1 MSESSPYWEKI
12 PLWDNDSPEGR
23 FEITADQ
30 ISGRIPVTRLEH
42 WRDFLAL
49 LESPFFNR
57 LDTQVIFRGHRRYD
71 WSMTPTL
78 ARVTSNDIITE
89 ALASQQLEML
99 RKAIRGRV
107 SDHSLLE
114 DGPQDDELWSIG
126 QHHGL
131 MTPLLDWTYSP
142 YVALFFAFAKEDQKD
157 ETDNP
162 YRAVYI
168 LNKSFIADDEVCP
181 DIRVFEPKKDD
192 HGRLVSQAGLFTFS
206 PYDATIENKLT
217 EVLTD
222 EEFQDDELKQATE
235 EEQQE
240 CLKHLRRMNVHHAS
254 LFPDL
259 IGAADYCNV
268 FTIETER
275 QRLLEK
281 TPEVVTHRTEV
292 TVTPTEEEQPASV
305 ESIGTISDLLKH
317 PAESQEVEPGRI
329 NFIAEE
335 LSKYLSKSML
345 VDWEER
351 DTLQAEIKNT
361 TRVLLRKYGYPVN
374 ARDYV
379 IDNILDVMAGGLMN
393 NIRRKLDLY
402 ILSLGLLF
410 VFFIIITIKFP
421 GNSFSIMEIE
431 SWKALI
437 VDNPMTSLSIV
448 LLYYCVYAYKRFDFD
463 LKGATEIPFEIK
475 KIEGINYE
483 HLTFLATYVVP
494 LISFD
499 FDSGRQMIVLAFLL
513 IVMGVI
519 YIKTD
524 L

>member
-1 MSESSPYWEKI
+1 MSDSTSYWEKI
-12 PLWDNDSPEGR
+12 PLWNNDSPEAS
-23 FEITADQ
+23 FDITADQ

-42 WRDFLAL
+42 WRDFSAL

-57 LDTQVIFRGHRRYD
+57 LDTQFVFRGHRRYD

-89 ALASQQLEML
+89 VLANQQLEMF

-107 SDHSLLE
+107 KDHSLLE
-114 DGPQDDELWSIG
+114 VGPQDDELWSIG

-142 YVALFFAFAKEDQKD
+142 YVALFFAFAKEDVKD
-157 ETDNP
+157 EKDNP

-206 PYDATIENKLT
+206 PFDATIENKLT

-222 EEFQDDELKQATE
+222 EDFQDDELKQAAE
-235 EEQQE
+235 DDQAAILAKYICKVYIKNEEQQK

-268 FTIETER
+268 FISETER

-281 TPEVVTHRTEV
+281 TPEVITSPTEV
-292 TVTPTEEEQPASV
+292 TVTPATKEQPASA
-305 ESIGTISDLLKH
+305 ESIDTLADLLKH
-317 PAESQEVEPGRI
+317 PPESQEVEPGRI
-329 NFIAEE
+329 ELIAEE

-361 TRVLLRKYGYPVN
+361 TRVLLRKFGYPVN

-379 IDNILDVMAGGLMN
+379 IDNILDVMAAG
-393 NIRRKLDLY
+393 
-402 ILSLGLLF
+402 
-410 VFFIIITIKFP
+410 TH
-421 GNSFSIMEIE
+421 E
-431 SWKALI
+431 
-437 VDNPMTSLSIV
+437 
-448 LLYYCVYAYKRFDFD
+448 
-463 LKGATEIPFEIK
+463 
-475 KIEGINYE
+475 
-483 HLTFLATYVVP
+483 
-494 LISFD
+494 
-499 FDSGRQMIVLAFLL
+499 
-513 IVMGVI
+513 
-519 YIKTD
+519 
-524 L
+524 